1 MDIICVISN
10 IYRFMAKNSH
20 DVIVIGA
27 GHNGLTA
34 ASYMAKAGLDVL
46 VLEKNEWIG
55 GAAVSRE
62 LFPGWKYSNCSYV
75 CSLLRPEIM
84 RDLELYK
91 YGLQVIPYE
100 GSATMMRNGDYY
112 AHYHDHDMTIK
123 SIRRHSLKDA
133 EAYERYSRDV
143 LRQCKIIKPLLKM
156 TPPDLTSF
164 KPKDIFGAL
173 EFAKYFA
180 AKDELGGLGEKEIYD
195 TIRFY
200 TMSIRDYLDE
210 YFESDITKAHLAG
223 SAIIGTALGPCSP
236 GSAYVLLHH
245 YMGEVDGSVGSW
257 GYSRGG
263 MGSITKAMTGCL
275 KAHGGDVKPNNQVA
289 NVIVKNGKAIGVA
302 TTNGDE
308 YYAKKIVSNLDVKRT
323 FLTITEEKS
332 LPSDFVQKVK
342 NFKIRGSSGKL
353 NIALDGL
360 PDFPC
365 IPEGDPGGGW
375 RYAFH

>member
-1 MDIICVISN
+1 
-10 IYRFMAKNSH
+10 
-20 DVIVIGA
+20 
-27 GHNGLTA
+27 
-34 ASYMAKAGLDVL
+34 
-46 VLEKNEWIG
+46 
-55 GAAVSRE
+55 
-62 LFPGWKYSNCSYV
+62 
-75 CSLLRPEIM
+75 
-84 RDLELYK
+84 
-91 YGLQVIPYE
+91 
-100 GSATMMRNGDYY
+100 
-112 AHYHDHDMTIK
+112 
-123 SIRRHSLKDA
+123 
-133 EAYERYSRDV
+133 
-143 LRQCKIIKPLLKM
+143 
-156 TPPDLTSF
+156 
-164 KPKDIFGAL
+164 
-173 EFAKYFA
+173 
-180 AKDELGGLGEKEIYD
+180 
-195 TIRFY
+195 
-200 TMSIRDYLDE
+200 MSIRDYLDE

-342 NFKIRGSSGKL
+342 NFKI
-353 NIALDGL
+353 
-360 PDFPC
+360 
-365 IPEGDPGGGW
+365 
-375 RYAFH
+375 